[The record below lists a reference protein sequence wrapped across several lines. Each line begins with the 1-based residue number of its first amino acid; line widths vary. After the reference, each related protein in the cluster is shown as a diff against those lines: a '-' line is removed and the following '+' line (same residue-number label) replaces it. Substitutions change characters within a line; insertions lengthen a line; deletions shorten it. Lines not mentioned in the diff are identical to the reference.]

1 MKYFFSTG
9 EASGEAIA
17 VMLAQAIREIDA
29 DASFEG
35 IGSDRMRDAG
45 FRIWRNNAGWASMG
59 PAAAI
64 PRIPKLLAAMLLTAR
79 HLRTT
84 RPDLIVLVD
93 FGVFNL
99 RLANTLRRFG
109 YRGPILD
116 LFPPGTWLDNEEKAR
131 RVSAVTVPVTA
142 FAHQYEFY
150 RRIGCR
156 IVFFG
161 HPLASKYP
169 LREPRPVPP
178 HDGGTVAILPGSRS
192 GELKRHL
199 PVLAQAYR
207 ILQGRR
213 PALSGVFG
221 AADARA
227 VVAIRRI
234 VERERLSNV
243 RLAHGVAEA
252 ASQADAAWAASGTAV
267 LETALLGIPTVALY
281 VIPPAMIWY
290 GRRMI
295 RHKYITL
302 PNLILAREAV
312 PELLQEQATQQ
323 RLADE
328 LDGLMSDPSTQ
339 LAEFAEMRD
348 ALGPSDALERIAA
361 FAVELAR
368 TAAAA

>member
-1 MKYFFSTG
+1 VRYFFSTG
-9 EASGEAIA
+9 EVSGEAVA
-17 VMLAQAIREIDA
+17 VMLAQAIRDIDA

-64 PRIPKLLAAMLLTAR
+64 PRIPKLLAAMLATAAF
-79 HLRTT
+79 LRAAKF
-84 RPDLIVLVD
+84 DLIVLVD

-116 LFPPGTWLDNEEKAR
+116 LFPPGTWLDNEKKAR

-156 IVFFG
+156 VVYLG

-169 LREPRPVPP
+169 ARARRPAPP
-178 HDGGTVAILPGSRS
+178 HDGGAVAILPGSRS

-199 PVLAQAYR
+199 PILAQAYR
-207 ILQGRR
+207 ILQTRR

-221 AADARA
+221 AADAPA
-227 VVAIRRI
+227 VVAIRQT
-234 VERERLSNV
+234 VEREGLTNV
-243 RLAHGVAEA
+243 RLAAGVAEA

-267 LETALLGIPTVALY
+267 LETALLGVPTVALY

-295 RHKYITL
+295 RHRYITL

-312 PELLQEQATQQ
+312 PELLQEQATPEK
-323 RLADE
+323 LAE
-328 LDGLMSDPSTQ
+328 ALDGLMSEPSKQ
-339 LAEFAEMRD
+339 LADFAEMRE
-348 ALGPSDALERIAA
+348 ALGPSDALQRTAQ

-368 TAAAA
+368 TTPAA